1 MKRIIVFLVMLI
13 FTFMFFPP
21 VEAVVF
27 KKGDKVVNMH
37 NGKVY
42 EFQHGADIGIYG
54 ADSGLGELYV
64 VNGKVYAIT
73 PEGVKGMQAVS
84 AAVDLQVELDKTLKL
99 YHSKRAEAARAW
111 KYLAAEKTTVKKL
124 EKELDALKEKMVE
137 LEQILGLADQ
147 ALAESKDVLTTVKGT
162 MKLDKE
168 TIKKQEKNRNL
179 LIVYIAILLVI
190 TALMLTGGA
199 IYSRRMS
206 QKIVAEIP
214 EPDID
219 GAQLAHDEMEE
230 MEIVDLTDPT

>member
-1 MKRIIVFLVMLI
+1 
-13 FTFMFFPP
+13 MFFPP

-27 KKGDKVVNMH
+27 KKGDKVINMH
-37 NGKVY
+37 SGKIY

-84 AAVDLQVELDKTLKL
+84 AAVDLQAELDEALKF

-111 KYLAAEKTTVKKL
+111 KYLAAEKATVKKL
-124 EKELDALKEKMVE
+124 QKELDALKEKVVE
-137 LEQILGLADQ
+137 LEQILGLADK
-147 ALAESKDVLTTVKGT
+147 ALVESKDVLTAVKGT

-179 LIVYIAILLVI
+179 LVVYIVILLV
-190 TALMLTGGA
+190 TTVLMLIGGA
-199 IYSRRMS
+199 IYSRRTS
-206 QKIVAEIP
+206 QKIIAEIP

-230 MEIVDLTDPT
+230 IEIVDLTDLT